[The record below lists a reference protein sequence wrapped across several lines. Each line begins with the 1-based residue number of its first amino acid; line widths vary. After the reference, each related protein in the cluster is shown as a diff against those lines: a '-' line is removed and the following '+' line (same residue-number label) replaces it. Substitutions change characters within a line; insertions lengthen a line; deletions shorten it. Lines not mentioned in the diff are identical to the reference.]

1 MSDDSVTIPLLPEDD
16 TETILE
22 KVRRSGAK
30 KVNLIVPPGTR
41 SLQMLG
47 GFTMLRKACDLTG
60 IEITVYST
68 DEKTVD
74 MAKVCRFEVVRLDQE
89 TRPREVPPPEEELP
103 RILVT
108 PRPPEPIGVAA
119 AAPVAA
125 PAATA
130 GPPGLAERLGDLSAD
145 DLALFDALE
154 TMSMTEDVE
163 LRPEVLRRPAA
174 PAAAAP
180 PPERAAP
187 PRREAPPRERPARK
201 KPSLLQTILS
211 PLSSALS
218 NIVSAILGLFLNIAA
233 RVTQRKA
240 AAAPAAAAPATPA
253 ARARSDEERRLL
265 RNLKWRYYLGAGIG
279 VLGFTLLL
287 ILVYTLSQPT
297 VIVSLTPK
305 EAEARMMDLALTIV
319 MTDTLRPG
327 AKAAVEGDRVIIQAR
342 PVQVEMSDQ
351 ATRPA
356 TGYAIIADS
365 PANGVVVLTNPN
377 CDAAVFV
384 PANTRVATPSGITF
398 HTTQDVW
405 VPGRVP
411 VGTAASVGIAP
422 VSIVADVPGSAGNID
437 VGQITV
443 LDDPSGGCL
452 RVINEM
458 PTMGGSEHEATIVT
472 PEDMEALRQQ
482 LIDGLKEEA
491 YAELQRQVG
500 TMEVLSGTLE
510 IVVVQEEFS
519 HQVGEEAANLTLSAK
534 VRAQALVS
542 VPGVLDE
549 AVKKAA
555 EKGLGGE
562 KAGRKLG
569 EITHGPLTGTQVGVN
584 TWTYHTSA
592 RVPLL
597 TVIDDALKAEI
608 ASTLSGK
615 TPREA
620 ALAMEKYRDRI
631 ASFAISP
638 VIDGVIGSVQVV
650 DASQVQK

>member
-30 KVNLIVPPGTR
+30 KVNLIVPPGTKA
-41 SLQMLG
+41 LQMLG

-60 IEITVYST
+60 IEVTVYST

-119 AAPVAA
+119 AAPAA
-125 PAATA
+125 AAA
-130 GPPGLAERLGDLSAD
+130 PPGLAERLGDLSAD

-201 KPSLLQTILS
+201 KPSLLQTIFS
-211 PLSSALS
+211 PLGSALS

-240 AAAPAAAAPATPA
+240 AAVPAAAAPATPA

-265 RNLKWRYYLGAGIG
+265 RSLKWRYYLGAGIG

-305 EAEARMMDLALTIV
+305 EAEARVMDLALTIV
-319 MTDTLRPG
+319 MTDTLQPG

-342 PVQVEMSDQ
+342 PVQVEMSDR
-351 ATRPA
+351 ATGPA

-377 CDAAVFV
+377 CDFAVFV
-384 PANTRVATPSGITF
+384 PANTRVATPGGITF

-411 VGTAASVGIAP
+411 VGTGASVGIAP
-422 VSIVADVPGSAGNID
+422 VSIVADVPGSAANVDAGL
-437 VGQITV
+437 ITL

-482 LIDGLKEEA
+482 LVDGLKERA

-519 HQVGEEAANLTLSAK
+519 HQVGEETTNLTLSAK

-542 VPGVLDE
+542 VPGMLDE

-555 EKGLGGE
+555 EQGLGGE

-569 EITHGPLTGTQVGVN
+569 DITHGPLTGTQVGVN

-597 TVIDDALKAEI
+597 TVIDDALKTEI
-608 ASTLSGK
+608 AGALSGK

-620 ALAMEKYRDRI
+620 ALVMEKYRDRI

-638 VIDGVIGSVQVV
+638 VIDGVLGSVQVV